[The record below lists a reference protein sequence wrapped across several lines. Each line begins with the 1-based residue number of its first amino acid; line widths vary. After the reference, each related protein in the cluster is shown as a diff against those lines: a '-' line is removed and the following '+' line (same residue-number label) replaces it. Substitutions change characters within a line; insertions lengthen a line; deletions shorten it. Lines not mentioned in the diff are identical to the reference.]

1 LDGAHHSD
9 SFRSKAA
16 AAITLDEGDDEDME
30 AAMMRATAAAEAAA
44 AAAVASDDVVEIE
57 DGPAEAAG
65 ASMRYEI
72 CATVWHAGSAAGAGH
87 YIADV
92 RRPPQE
98 VGAPPTW
105 QRFDDSFVRVI
116 ASNAP
121 EVFTKGYIFFY
132 VHRDALGEH
141 RGRARNNMERQGP

>member
-1 LDGAHHSD
+1 
-9 SFRSKAA
+9 
-16 AAITLDEGDDEDME
+16 M
-30 AAMMRATAAAEAAA
+30 
-44 AAAVASDDVVEIE
+44 
-57 DGPAEAAG
+57 
-65 ASMRYEI
+65 
-72 CATVWHAGSAAGAGH
+72 
-87 YIADV
+87 

-105 QRFDDSFVRVI
+105 QRFDDFFVRVI

-141 RGRARNNMERQGP
+141 RVRARNNMERQGL